1 MKNSYKSILLG
12 IIFSAIL
19 ILSACK
25 NSETASKTKIPDYT
39 HPALSLNTEQADLL
53 YPTLVDS
60 AISNPLDTDY
70 TKLRLTHA
78 KSSAYD
84 PYGDDDGLMKLRD
97 LINAKEFEVA
107 TEVAK
112 TQYRRLFHD
121 PLFHYYAFIVWT
133 EVEDEEMADI
143 HSFYYTKL
151 IKSVMSSGDGESPK
165 TAYHV
170 INVSEEY
177 RVLEY
182 LEMEI
187 VEQNLVED
195 SGHSFD
201 KITATDTVGKTKEI
215 YFNIDLPFSKLIDM
229 FE

>member
-1 MKNSYKSILLG
+1 MKHIKK
-12 IIFSAIL
+12 IFLIAIVLSAML
-19 ILSACK
+19 TMNACK
-25 NSETASKTKIPDYT
+25 NIQTVSKTKIPEYN
-39 HPALSLNTEQADLL
+39 HPALALSTENADIK

-60 AISNPLDTDY
+60 AISNPLDADY
-70 TKLRLTHA
+70 TALRLTHA
-78 KSSAYD
+78 ASSDYD
-84 PYGDDDGLMKLRD
+84 PYSDDDGLMKLRD

-133 EVEDEEMADI
+133 EIEDEEMTDI

-151 IKSVMSSGDGESPK
+151 IKSVMSSGDGESAK

-170 INVSEEY
+170 INISEEY

-182 LEMEI
+182 HELEI
-187 VEQNLVED
+187 VEQNLLEI

-201 KITATDTVGKTKEI
+201 KITAKDADNKTKDI
-215 YFNIDLPFSKLIDM
+215 YFNIDLPFSKLVDM

>member
-1 MKNSYKSILLG
+1 MKHLYKIALLGITFSILL
-12 IIFSAIL
+12 FTN
-19 ILSACK
+19 ACK
-25 NSETASKTKIPDYT
+25 NSETASKTKIPEYT
-39 HPALSLNTEQADLL
+39 HPSLSLNAEQADIL

-60 AISNPLDTDY
+60 AIANPFEADY
-70 TKLRLTHA
+70 TALRLTHA

-151 IKSVMSSGDGESPK
+151 IKSVMSSGDGKSPK

-170 INVSEEY
+170 INISEEY

-201 KITATDTVGKTKEI
+201 KITAKDADGKTKEF

>member
-1 MKNSYKSILLG
+1 MKHLYKITLIGIILSILL
-12 IIFSAIL
+12 FTN
-19 ILSACK
+19 ACK
-25 NSETASKTKIPDYT
+25 NSEISTKTKIPEYT
-39 HPALSLNTEQADLL
+39 HPSLTLNSGQADLL

-60 AISNPLDTDY
+60 AIANPLNTDY
-70 TKLRLTHA
+70 TELRLTHA

-84 PYGDDDGLMKLRD
+84 PYGDDEGLMKLRD

-121 PLFHYYAFIVWT
+121 PLFHYYAFIIWT
-133 EVEDEEMADI
+133 EVEDEGMADI

-151 IKSVMSSGDGESPK
+151 IKSVISSGDGKSAK

-170 INVSEEY
+170 INISEEY

-187 VEQNLVED
+187 VEQNLLEV

-201 KITATDTVGKTKEI
+201 EISAKDTDGKTKEI
-215 YFNIDLPFSKLIDM
+215 YFNIDLPFSKLVDM
-229 FE
+229 LE

>member
-1 MKNSYKSILLG
+1 MKNIYKIVLTG
-12 IIFSAIL
+12 IILSTLLFS
-19 ILSACK
+19 SACK
-25 NSETASKTKIPDYT
+25 NTQTASKTKIPEYN
-39 HPALSLNTEQADLL
+39 HPSLALSTKQADLL
-53 YPTLVDS
+53 YPTVVDS
-60 AISNPLDTDY
+60 AIANPLDTDY
-70 TKLRLTHA
+70 TALRLTHA

-97 LINAKEFEVA
+97 LIKAKEFEVA

-121 PLFHYYAFIVWT
+121 PLFHYYAFIVWA
-133 EVEDEEMADI
+133 EIEDEEMADI

-151 IKSVMSSGDGESPK
+151 IKSVMSSGDGKSAK

-170 INVSEEY
+170 INISEEY

-182 LEMEI
+182 LELEI
-187 VEQNLVED
+187 LEQNLLEV

-201 KITATDTVGKTKEI
+201 KITAKDADGKTKDI
-215 YFNIDLPFSKLIDM
+215 YFNIDLPFSKLVDM

>member
-1 MKNSYKSILLG
+1 MKHIYKIVLTG
-12 IIFSAIL
+12 IILSTLLFS
-19 ILSACK
+19 SACK
-25 NSETASKTKIPDYT
+25 NTQTASKTKIQEYT
-39 HPALSLNTEQADLL
+39 HPALNISTEQADLL

-60 AISNPLDTDY
+60 AIANPFEADY
-70 TKLRLTHA
+70 TALRLTHA

-97 LINAKEFEVA
+97 LIKAKEFEVA

-121 PLFHYYAFIVWT
+121 PLFHYYAFIVWA
-133 EVEDEEMADI
+133 EIEDEEMADI

-151 IKSVMSSGDGESPK
+151 IKSVMSSGDGKSAK

-170 INVSEEY
+170 INISEEY

-182 LEMEI
+182 LELEI
-187 VEQNLVED
+187 LEQNLLEV

-201 KITATDTVGKTKEI
+201 KITAKDADGKTKDI
-215 YFNIDLPFSKLIDM
+215 YFNIDLPFSKLVDM